1 MKSKNACHRIVLA
14 GEEGCRVLY
23 CEDCKVAE
31 LEIGAMSLRL
41 EMQAFDTLA
50 AMVQQAEKRL
60 ALVKAATLQ
69 DRFTARSG
77 NVH

>member
-1 MKSKNACHRIVLA
+1 MKSSNTCHRIVLA
-14 GEEGCRVLY
+14 GEAGCRVLY

-41 EMQAFDTLA
+41 EAHAFESLA
-50 AMVQQAEKRL
+50 VMVRQAEQRL
-60 ALVKAATLQ
+60 ALAKATRLEE
-69 DRFTARSG
+69 RFNARSG

>member
-1 MKSKNACHRIVLA
+1 MKSKKPCHRIVLA

-41 EMQAFDTLA
+41 EIQAFDTLV

-69 DRFTARSG
+69 DRFAARSG

>member
-1 MKSKNACHRIVLA
+1 MRPKNACHRIVLA

-41 EMQAFDTLA
+41 ETHAFDTLA
-50 AMVQQAEKRL
+50 EMVKQAEIRL
-60 ALVKAATLQ
+60 EILKAARSQ
-69 DRFTARSG
+69 NGFTARSG

>member
-1 MKSKNACHRIVLA
+1 MKSTKACHRIVLA

-41 EMQAFDTLA
+41 EAHAFNTLA
-50 AMVQQAEKRL
+50 GMVKQAEDRL
-60 ALVKAATLQ
+60 SILKEAKMQ
-69 DRFTARSG
+69 NGFNARLG

>member
-1 MKSKNACHRIVLA
+1 MKSSKTCHRIVLA

-41 EMQAFDTLA
+41 ETHAFESLA
-50 AMVQQAEKRL
+50 VMMRQAEQRL
-60 ALVKAATLQ
+60 ALAKAARLEE
-69 DRFTARSG
+69 RFNARSG

>member
-1 MKSKNACHRIVLA
+1 MKSSNICHRIVLA
-14 GEEGCRVLY
+14 GKEGCRVLY

-41 EMQAFDTLA
+41 EAHAFESLA
-50 AMVQQAEKRL
+50 VMMRQAEQRL
-60 ALVKAATLQ
+60 ALAEATRLEE
-69 DRFTARSG
+69 RFNARSG

>member
-1 MKSKNACHRIVLA
+1 MKASKPCHRIVLA

-23 CEDCKVAE
+23 CEDCNVAE

-41 EMQAFDTLA
+41 EAHAFESLA
-50 AMVQQAEKRL
+50 RMVRQAEQRL
-60 ALVKAATLQ
+60 ALVKAAGLQ
-69 DRFTARSG
+69 ERFNARSG

>member
-1 MKSKNACHRIVLA
+1 MKSSNTCHRIVLA

-41 EMQAFDTLA
+41 EAHAFESLA
-50 AMVQQAEKRL
+50 VMMRHAEQRL
-60 ALVKAATLQ
+60 ALAKATRLEE
-69 DRFTARSG
+69 RLNARSG